1 MLYPIIIANIIIS
14 LISLIGGIAIIQ
26 KTFLSKKIIPYMVA
40 FAAGVILTTVF
51 LDLLPEALEKAKGTG
66 VNIFTPIF
74 IGILFSFFLERFV
87 LWFHHHE
94 STHGIRPSLFLVI
107 IGDGIHNFI
116 DGVVIASAF
125 GISFPLGV
133 VTSFAIAAHE
143 IPQEIADLGILIHSG
158 LSKRWALILNL
169 LSALTAIAGGIIAF
183 YFLSSLKNSLPILL
197 SFSSGIFI
205 YIAGSD
211 LIPGLHKEYRKQ
223 KKWAQVIPFIAGI
236 LLMYFMTIFL
246 NGKH

>member
-1 MLYPIIIANIIIS
+1 MSILNSIIIANIIIS
-14 LISLIGGIAIIQ
+14 LISLIGGIVVIQ
-26 KTFLSKKIIPYMVA
+26 KTLLTKKIIPYMVA

-51 LDLLPEALEKAKGTG
+51 LDLLPEALELSEGTK
-66 VNIFTPIF
+66 VNIFTPVF

-94 STHGIRPSLFLVI
+94 STHGIKPSLFLII

-125 GISFPLGV
+125 GTSLTLGII
-133 VTSFAIAAHE
+133 TTFAIAAHE
-143 IPQEIADLGILIHSG
+143 VPQEIADLGILIHSG
-158 LSKRWALILNL
+158 LSKTWALILNL
-169 LSALTAIAGGIIAF
+169 FSALTAIAGGIIAF
-183 YFLSSLKNSLPILL
+183 YFLNSLKNSLPILL

-223 KKWAQVIPFIAGI
+223 KKWAQVLPFIAGI
-236 LLMYFMTIFL
+236 ILMYFMTIL
-246 NGKH
+246 LHE